1 MQEYYDLLAGLSLE
15 RVAQHADVPVRSAKR
30 EFRSGELREALMQD
44 LLRVRPSED
53 IADDD
58 FVEFTGRLTDRGRPL
73 ADELG
78 DIVSSI
84 VHHNTESELF
94 RALMG
99 FWAFAEHDPD
109 ARQRISTMY
118 QQWVRGA
125 RDGLNAM
132 FMQHLEVMPLRK
144 DWITVED
151 FVRTMIAV
159 VEGLAIQLSVADP
172 TPLVE
177 DNGSSDL
184 RAGVPAMDPELPRKI
199 VLAMMMSMVDIEG
212 LPSAEEVF
220 AQIEGHR

>member
-1 MQEYYDLLAGLSLE
+1 
-15 RVAQHADVPVRSAKR
+15 
-30 EFRSGELREALMQD
+30 
-44 LLRVRPSED
+44 
-53 IADDD
+53 
-58 FVEFTGRLTDRGRPL
+58 
-73 ADELG
+73 
-78 DIVSSI
+78 
-84 VHHNTESELF
+84 
-94 RALMG
+94 
-99 FWAFAEHDPD
+99 
-109 ARQRISTMY
+109 
-118 QQWVRGA
+118 
-125 RDGLNAM
+125 M